1 MNESL
6 CRKPDSYYQAGV
18 VISRGLTFILLMLS
32 VLFPWGLSPWNSAL
46 AETPQITD
54 LRSGQFETASR
65 LVIETTEPVPV
76 SLLLLVDPHRLVVD
90 FPSSRWRVDNRGRQG
105 AYLHH

>member
-1 MNESL
+1 MKQ
-6 CRKPDSYYQAGV
+6 CKYIKPDSYYQAGV

-32 VLFPWGLSPWNSAL
+32 VLLPWSTAL

-54 LRSGQFETASR
+54 LRSGQLETASR

-76 SLLLLVDPHRLVVD
+76 SLL
-90 FPSSRWRVDNRGRQG
+90 
-105 AYLHH
+105 